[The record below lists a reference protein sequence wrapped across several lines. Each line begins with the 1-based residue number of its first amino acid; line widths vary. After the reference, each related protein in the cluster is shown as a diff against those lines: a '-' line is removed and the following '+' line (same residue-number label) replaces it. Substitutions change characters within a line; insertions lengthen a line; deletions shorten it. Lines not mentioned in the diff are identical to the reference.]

1 MATISSTL
9 GRLTVT
15 LVLLGAVAGCAAPA
29 TGRSLYASLSSEAPR
44 LPPSYPC
51 QNMHVK
57 TLNCPSR

>member
-1 MATISSTL
+1 
-9 GRLTVT
+9 
-15 LVLLGAVAGCAAPA
+15 
-29 TGRSLYASLSSEAPR
+29 LYASLSSEAPR